1 MYAIMGATGQTGG
14 AALQELRRRGAGVR
28 ALVRD
33 ASRAA
38 SVAAE
43 GVETMVADVDDPDA
57 LTRAFTGVEGAY
69 VMLPPHLQADD
80 AVAAGRRTSQ
90 AVAEAIDRA
99 GLEHVVA
106 LSSGGAHLAE
116 GTGVIR
122 TLHDFEAELRATRAR
137 VTFIRASDFMENWAF
152 AVPAVLEAGILPS
165 GRTPFDRP
173 MLTVSTLDIGR
184 LAARCLLERPS
195 AERVLN
201 LTGPA
206 DYSPRDLAAAFAD
219 IVGRP
224 VELVPLP
231 REALLPAFL
240 EAGVGP
246 DYARGLVEVYDGLN
260 SGLIDFEPR
269 FGMLVRGE
277 VRLTQAVRAMV
288 DRS

>member
-14 AALQELRRRGAGVR
+14 AALRELRRLGAGVR

-33 ASRAA
+33 PSRGAA
-38 SVAAE
+38 LRAD
-43 GVETMVADVDDPDA
+43 GVETVVADADDVDA

-80 AVAAGRRTSQ
+80 AIAAGLRTAR

-99 GLEHVVA
+99 GLKHVVA
-106 LSSGGAHLAE
+106 LSSGGAHLAQ

-122 TLHDFEAELRATRAR
+122 TLHDFEAELRRTRTE

-152 AVPAVLEAGILPS
+152 AVPAALEAGVMPS
-165 GRTPFDRP
+165 GRVPFDKP
-173 MLTVSTLDIGR
+173 MLTVSALDIGR
-184 LAARCLLERPS
+184 LAARRLLDPGE
-195 AERVLN
+195 EWILN

-206 DYSPRDLAAAFAD
+206 DYSPNDLAAAFATA
-219 IVGRP
+219 VGRP
-224 VELVPLP
+224 VQIVPLP

-240 EAGVGP
+240 EAGIGP

-260 SGLIDFEPR
+260 AGLIDFEP
-269 FGMLVRGE
+269 GVGVLVRGE
-277 VRLTQAVRAMV
+277 VSLVEAVRAMV
-288 DRS
+288 AGR